1 MKKGK
6 RRVLEHRLSIIL
18 ISGVVVIL
26 AVVLSVASVSLYKK
40 WDNQQTQIKELK
52 EQLKQEEARAKEI
65 DELEEH
71 VGTEEYIEDAAR
83 ETGLVYPNEILFEAE

>member
-26 AVVLSVASVSLYKK
+26 AIVLSVASISLYKK
-40 WDNQQTQIKELK
+40 MANQQAQIKELK
-52 EQLKQEEARAKEI
+52 EQLREENACAEEI

-71 VGTEEYIEDAAR
+71 VGTKEYIEDAAR